1 MYPTY
6 VPYVLL
12 CFGHGYNSVTIFNA
26 IYLFLRHSTAWRI
39 CRRLNLATGG
49 SRDDQDRPD
58 RRPRVRPGV
67 EPGEGSRRRGRV
79 GDQGETYGNE
89 ATGPWPKIK
98 LTESAVWKTASRG
111 GVE

>member
-1 MYPTY
+1 MGTY
-6 VPYVLL
+6 IPLPFSFHF
-12 CFGHGYNSVTIFNA
+12 C
-26 IYLFLRHSTAWRI
+26 LRHSTALRI

-67 EPGEGSRRRGRV
+67 ESGEGSRRRGRV

-89 ATGPWPKIK
+89 AIGPWPKIK
-98 LTESAVWKTASRG
+98 TESAVWKTASRG